1 MRRMPGHKRRR
12 KTKARIDVTRVNA
25 NRVTIRGGKLT
36 LTSDDGRLRQKIE
49 DAKFGGDD
57 LDHVF
62 DNVTVLI
69 AAGRQVATIECQLR
83 HERAI
88 RRVARKNRIR
98 IVPIE
103 ANGTSGI
110 IVLSCDGNPDD
121 MRDFASHIA
130 GHSDL
135 AGVGVILTTLSMAT
149 SGTQGHL
156 GKLPT
161 ILDEHRGKEPG
172 ASIYEPG
179 SSIAGKRIDYNARR
193 GDSKA
198 TYRSD
203 NRRNINELDHV
214 DTRSGRKQPVR
225 SLRTPDLPHTER

>member
-1 MRRMPGHKRRR
+1 MRRMPGHKRRT

-25 NRVTIRGGKLT
+25 NRVTVRNGKLT
-36 LTSDDGRLRQKIE
+36 LSSDDGRLRQRIE
-49 DAKFGGDD
+49 DEKFGGDD

-62 DNVTVLI
+62 DSVTVLI
-69 AAGRQVATIECQLR
+69 AAGRQIATIECQLR

-88 RRVARKNRIR
+88 RRVARKHSVR
-98 IVPIE
+98 IVPVE
-103 ANGTSGI
+103 ANGTTGI

-121 MRDFASHIA
+121 MREFASHIA

-135 AGVGVILTTLSMAT
+135 SGVGVILTTLSMAT

-161 ILDEHRGKEPG
+161 ILDEYRDNEP
-172 ASIYEPG
+172 AESIYEPG

-203 NRRNINELDHV
+203 NRRNINDLDHI
-214 DTRSGRKQPVR
+214 DTRSGKSQPVR